1 MAIVGLITLVG
12 VVRGLHAL
20 QALERVALGAVLV
33 VVLAI
38 GVTFAGE
45 DLSRLAGSG
54 IDLPPVP
61 AGGVGSAL
69 LILGGIVITVKG
81 FETIRYTL
89 GDAATRIAASRFAQ
103 LVAKPAG

>member
-1 MAIVGLITLVG
+1 VAIVGLITLVG

-33 VVLAI
+33 LVAI

-69 LILGGIVITVKG
+69 LILGGIVITVQG
-81 FETIRYTL
+81 FETIRYTR

>member
-1 MAIVGLITLVG
+1 VWRSTD
-12 VVRGLHAL
+12 
-20 QALERVALGAVLV
+20 VLV
-33 VVLAI
+33 VAI

-81 FETIRYTL
+81 FGTIRYTR